1 MNKHTII
8 SALLPALVLAAGTA
22 AAAGPAEWAS
32 PGDNDLRIESLPA
45 SAAVATPSRHVESEP
60 VSYAWPLTIDR
71 SAPAPS
77 GPAMASREYWV
88 DTSGGGL
95 KQGLKLP
102 LSAPGAIVRVSA
114 LHADS
119 GLLLDA
125 NRLQISVDGR
135 TLSSTREAGGIE
147 ILNGTDLQAQGMA
160 VPGDTLA
167 FQLPQQ
173 GQPDSLRL
181 QMSGVPAE
189 QALVVHVF
197 EPESAWVGKLSAQR
211 HNYLTGDGMQLDV
224 GLVRGDERFAAESVQ
239 AVLVSPDAAQSWP
252 LEVTDDGFGL
262 EGLTPQSLPEAG
274 EGLYEVHAY
283 LQGRQGDTLVRR
295 DLKVAVNIAAPTAR
309 LSDHIERIDS
319 SNSSNSSD
327 GAGLVIDLGVE
338 VAAAGRYQVSG
349 QVWGSAGDGSL
360 RPLAMAQT
368 AAVLEPGQGSLRL
381 EVPAEL
387 MLESGLSAPFEVR
400 EVQLLDQ
407 GRMAVLETRSR
418 GFSVARESGDPQ
430 KPFDTIEQ

>member
-8 SALLPALVLAAGTA
+8 HALLPALVLAAGTA
-22 AAAGPAEWAS
+22 TAAGPAKWAP
-32 PGDNDLRIESLPA
+32 PGGNDLRIESLPA
-45 SAAVATPSRHVESEP
+45 TAQGVAPSRHVESEP

-77 GPAMASREYWV
+77 GPAMTSREYWV
-88 DTSGGGL
+88 DATGGSL
-95 KQGLKLP
+95 ERGLKLP
-102 LSAPGAIVRVSA
+102 LSAAGAIVRVSA
-114 LHADS
+114 LHAGT

-125 NRLQISVDGR
+125 DRLRVSINGH
-135 TLSSTREAGGIE
+135 TLPSTPEAGGIE
-147 ILNGTDLQAQGMA
+147 VLSGADLQAQGMA

-173 GQPDSLRL
+173 GQPDSLTL
-181 QMSGVPAE
+181 QMAGVPAE

-197 EPESAWVGKLSAQR
+197 EPESAWVGELSAHR
-211 HNYLTGDGMQLDV
+211 HNYLAGDGMQLDV
-224 GLVRGDERFAAESVQ
+224 SLVKGEERFAAESIQ

-262 EGLTPQSLPEAG
+262 AGATPQSLPEAG
-274 EGLYEVHAY
+274 EGLYEVHAW

-309 LSDHIERIDS
+309 LSDLIDS
-319 SNSSNSSD
+319 REQ
-327 GAGLVIDLGVE
+327 AGLVINLGVE
-338 VAAAGRYQVSG
+338 VAAAGRYQISG
-349 QVWGSAGDGSL
+349 QVWGSAEDGSL

-368 AAVLEPGQGSLRL
+368 AAVLKPGQGSLRL

-387 MLESGLSAPFEVR
+387 VLKSGLSAPFEVR

-418 GFSVARESGDPQ
+418 GFSIAREADGPRR
-430 KPFDTIEQ
+430 PFATIER